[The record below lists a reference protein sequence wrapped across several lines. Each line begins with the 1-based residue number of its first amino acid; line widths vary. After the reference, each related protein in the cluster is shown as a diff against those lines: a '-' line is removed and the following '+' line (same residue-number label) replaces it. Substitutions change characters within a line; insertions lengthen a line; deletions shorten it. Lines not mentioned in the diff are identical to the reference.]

1 MFAACWVSNNYKDV
15 QDQACYEN
23 GWPLVLYLEHLGRGN
38 SDEALRLGP
47 PNRVSVLSALFE
59 GDKTVATRSYL
70 K

>member
-1 MFAACWVSNNYKDV
+1 MKMVGLWCCTWNTWVE
-15 QDQACYEN
+15 AT
-23 GWPLVLYLEHLGRGN
+23 